1 MVKVLPSVKEAVE
14 IAVRRLLDAREVVVW
29 ERPPH
34 PKGGRGQEEAILN
47 GLIEQGVIFMRQA
60 GRVGNPPYR
69 EIARG
74 PRFEAW
80 REQWQR
86 S

>member
-1 MVKVLPSVKEAVE
+1 MANSSSVKDLVEAHVKK
-14 IAVRRLLDAREVVVW
+14 LLDSARVSLW
-29 ERPPH
+29 THPPH
-34 PKGGRGQEEAILN
+34 PKGGHGQEEAILN